1 MQYIILFYSCCYN
14 HDLSSKSFNRILVYK
29 HTRFTLIFSNNC

>member
-14 HDLSSKSFNRILVYK
+14 HDLSSKSVF
-29 HTRFTLIFSNNC
+29 